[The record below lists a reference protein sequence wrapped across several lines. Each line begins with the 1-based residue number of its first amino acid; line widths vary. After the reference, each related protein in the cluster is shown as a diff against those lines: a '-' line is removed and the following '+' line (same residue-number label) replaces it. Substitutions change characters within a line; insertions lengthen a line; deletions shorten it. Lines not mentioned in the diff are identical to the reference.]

1 MRVELPVLTR
11 CCMCFPLRYGL
22 LVWGYV
28 RLCIGLLLLTSVT
41 SGFIEVL
48 TSEPKPDENRAVFLS
63 VIGTIVVLT
72 FNDVV
77 LNALFI
83 VGGHTKNV
91 RLLRAYYIYSI
102 TLWVLMIVLY
112 TFFTG
117 QTFNFYRKFEEDK
130 MLYLCI
136 AVMDI
141 IIYFG
146 HIVIQLYSI
155 LLIRSEIVKLT
166 NNCEFRFV
174 NNAAQ
179 LEMQYEIDGVKVICD
194 GGNTTVEDSCKMTQE
209 NDTQQ

>member
-1 MRVELPVLTR
+1 MRCELPVLTR

-22 LVWGYV
+22 LVLGYI

-41 SGFIEVL
+41 SGFVESL
-48 TSEPKPDENRAVFLS
+48 TSEPKPDENRNVYLG
-63 VIGTIVVLT
+63 VIGTTVVLT

-83 VGGHTKNV
+83 VGGHMKNV
-91 RLLRAYYIYSI
+91 RLLRAYYIYNI
-102 TLWVLMIVLY
+102 ILWVLMIILY
-112 TFFTG
+112 VFFTG
-117 QTFNFYRKFEEDK
+117 QSINYFSKNAEDK
-130 MLYLCI
+130 MFYLWI

-146 HIVIQLYSI
+146 HIVIHFYSI

-179 LEMQYEIDGVKVICD
+179 LEMQYEIDGVEVTCD
-194 GGNTTVEDSCKMTQE
+194 GGNTNVEDTCNMRQE
-209 NDTQQ
+209 NDPER